1 MGKELDI
8 LIQTGVTQLVM
19 LLANTEKGSA
29 AVPNQSG
36 ISSRKSDLKKAIK
49 LFRRSFNKS
58 IKCQSLMLEFY
69 FLSESRKDDADEVRN
84 ESKGPITERLL
95 SEGLLTPHM
104 LEELKKEWQ
113 IREEQSSSVVTSE
126 KNSKIKKVVSKKKRK
141 PRL

>member
-1 MGKELDI
+1 
-8 LIQTGVTQLVM
+8 
-19 LLANTEKGSA
+19 
-29 AVPNQSG
+29 
-36 ISSRKSDLKKAIK
+36 
-49 LFRRSFNKS
+49 
-58 IKCQSLMLEFY
+58 MLEFY